1 MEEDEKKH
9 AVKQAADEE
18 EQEAKDAR
26 KEERQAKRAKRDDEE
41 REKNEKI
48 RRITA
53 AIDRTIE
60 WAERDQGGPDDWNMI
75 KMQKLGR
82 LQSALV
88 SEGEDFK
95 VTRATHPRIREAKDE
110 ISRLEALEKNDD
122 PDDRTAAARV
132 KHEQAVNGFLSQW
145 RAMFVGMFDSMVAS
159 GESPS
164 DLELTELI
172 ESMAK
177 KF

>member
-1 MEEDEKKH
+1 
-9 AVKQAADEE
+9 
-18 EQEAKDAR
+18 
-26 KEERQAKRAKRDDEE
+26 
-41 REKNEKI
+41 
-48 RRITA
+48 
-53 AIDRTIE
+53 
-60 WAERDQGGPDDWNMI
+60 MI

-82 LQSALV
+82 LQSALI

-145 RAMFVGMFDSMVAS
+145 RAMFDSMVAS